1 MLINQNKPNNM
12 AKKATSKPAAKC
24 GNGKMHG
31 KIHEK
36 MEKGKGM
43 KKDRS

>member
-1 MLINQNKPNNM
+1 M
-12 AKKATSKPAAKC
+12 AKKAAKKYATKSC
-24 GNGKMHG
+24 SSGNGKM
-31 KIHEK
+31 HEK

>member
-1 MLINQNKPNNM
+1 M

-31 KIHEK
+31 K